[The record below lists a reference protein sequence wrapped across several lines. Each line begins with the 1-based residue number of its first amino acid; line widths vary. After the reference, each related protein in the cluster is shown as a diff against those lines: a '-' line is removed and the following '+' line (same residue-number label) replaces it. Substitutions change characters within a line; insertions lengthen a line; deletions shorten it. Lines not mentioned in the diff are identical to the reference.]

1 MENQQLEYGLTMR
14 RRDLLK
20 SAAALAPVAQL
31 ARGDVPTHLWGGY
44 DFGPG
49 PRVTGRLNQ
58 GPFAIEQD
66 QGWFTV
72 ATTTPS
78 ERPVPN
84 FGRGLVGYAWEESGP
99 SLAARAGRETL
110 EQHVEKMASLPL
122 VDVLYIRCDWRD
134 VQKRPGRLDLSP
146 VWGLTMDAAKRHSRR
161 VAFRVMLSNTV
172 NQPRQLAM
180 PDFVR
185 EQVPVVEIG
194 SLPEYGAFQFREP
207 QYHHPAFQKAFREMV
222 GLLAAEFDGNP
233 LVEWIDLMQYG
244 FWGESHTGGLH
255 NPFPDYLTAERTMTT
270 LAGWQIDAFRRTQLA
285 VNTQPD
291 ISNVGN
297 REVIDQGVRA
307 GCWLRSDSILVEE
320 PEQIEA
326 LANRPPWLAAIL
338 ENGYFRRYDS
348 GTPGYLP
355 RDTAGINLL
364 EVSMLHV
371 LYLGANYWSLWTEAD
386 NVARYHERYPR
397 GLTRLGQRMG
407 YRVRPSWI
415 WQRKRYGIDEL
426 VVAFA
431 NDGVAGVPGVL
442 HIDVKT
448 SDGRSIAGGTLDAG
462 HPYGG
467 RTRQAAFLLGRELEG
482 HVVHLSASI
491 ETKAGIRRPV
501 RWACEQPLE
510 PDGSLQIEVKRQGDR
525 DWRKGI

>member
-1 MENQQLEYGLTMR
+1 MR

-20 SAAALAPVAQL
+20 SAAALAPL
-31 ARGDVPTHLWGGY
+31 GRSARADVPTHLWSGY

-49 PRVTGRLNQ
+49 PKVAARLNQ
-58 GPFAIEQD
+58 GPFGIEQD

-72 ATTTPS
+72 ATTTAS

-84 FGRGLVGYAWEESGP
+84 FGMGLVGYAWEEGGP

-122 VDVLYIRCDWRD
+122 ADVLYIRCDWRD

-146 VWGLTMDAAKRHSRR
+146 VWGLTLDAARRHGRR

-172 NQPRQLAM
+172 NQPRQLAL

-194 SLPEYGAFQFREP
+194 SLPEFGSFQFREP
-207 QYHHPAFQKAFREMV
+207 RYDHPAFQRACRELV
-222 GLLAAEFDGNP
+222 ELLAAEFDNNP

-244 FWGESHTGGLH
+244 FWGESHTGGLRS
-255 NPFPDYLTAERTMTT
+255 PFPDYITAERTMVA
-270 LAGWQIDAFRRTQLA
+270 LAEWQFDAFRRAQLA

-291 ISNVGN
+291 ISDVGN
-297 REVIDQGVRA
+297 REVIDLAVRA

-320 PEQIEA
+320 PEQIEE

-338 ENGYFRRYDS
+338 EDGYFRRYDTA
-348 GTPGYLP
+348 TPGYLP
-355 RDTAGINLL
+355 VDSAGINLL

-371 LYLGANYWSLWTEAD
+371 LDLGANYWSLWTEAD
-386 NVARYHERYPR
+386 NVARYHERFPR

-415 WQRKRYGIDEL
+415 WQRKRYGMNEL

-442 HIDVKT
+442 RVDLKT
-448 SDGRSIAGGTLDAG
+448 ADGRVIAGGGLDAG

-467 RTRQAAFLLGRELEG
+467 RTRQAAFLLPRELEG
-482 HVVHLSASI
+482 QAVHLAAGI

-510 PDGSLQIEVKRQGDR
+510 QDGSLRIEVKRQEDR